1 MFSSPH
7 VSLCKAKD
15 DQWSDTGAF
24 VAFRHTITDWEPTST
39 AKVMYSPL
47 HCIYMEPFKLSTLTL
62 RDVCLIDENDAPTL
76 SNCLLDVST
85 LPTALQEVPSSL
97 WATHKYD
104 VGHIRNAEPAGVIV
118 PLTDSLQSNR
128 GGRKSLMTAA
138 GAHPAVTGVLVS
150 AKTSLPVI
158 GALVREIPDSETLRS
173 GPLPSHYSAQAAE
186 LTALTKACKFS
197 AGNARADAAAK
208 AAARPPPPPQLPDK
222 PLISVALLQTHV
234 SLPDSLPSTLSQLQS
249 LSTPEENH
257 LWSSSGCTFSD
268 AVWWGPNGHPC
279 LPKHF
284 FPHFAKLTHG
294 LDHVSKGGM
303 LSMVDQYWFTKS
315 FSIFAQKHCQAC
327 VTCATHNVGRPVQVS
342 AQAAHPPPTRPF
354 EHMMMDFIE
363 LDPSEGKKHCLV
375 MVDMWSKRV
384 EAFPASKQTAGV
396 VAKALLTE
404 IIPRWGIPS
413 RLSTDNGTHLDT
425 QGFVVS
431 DAPYSL

>member
-1 MFSSPH
+1 MQFH
-7 VSLCKAKD
+7 TFCLNKR
-15 DQWSDTGAF
+15 
-24 VAFRHTITDWEPTST
+24 RHP
-39 AKVMYSPL
+39 SPL
-47 HCIYMEPFKLSTLTL
+47 LGILDITRLLDMPNVTVKRCTVLNPASLL
-62 RDVCLIDENDAPTL
+62 PTPDDGEEH
-76 SNCLLDVST
+76 NCLAELQALCTPPPDMTDTPLDNPGSATGLNRVGFSVVS
-85 LPTALQEVPSSL
+85 
-97 WATHKYD
+97 
-104 VGHIRNAEPAGVIV
+104 
-118 PLTDSLQSNR
+118 
-128 GGRKSLMTAA
+128 
-138 GAHPAVTGVLVS
+138 
-150 AKTSLPVI
+150 
-158 GALVREIPDSETLRS
+158 DSETLRS